1 MAEKLI
7 RNTTDKRWREFWEG
21 VDRAAARAP
30 VLYYSVEADS
40 GADWD
45 SDAKTSATPDREAG
59 QEAPPESSKETER

>member
-45 SDAKTSATPDREAG
+45 SKTHATPDREAE
-59 QEAPPESSKETER
+59 QESPPGSSRETER

>member
-40 GADWD
+40 GSDCDPD
-45 SDAKTSATPDREAG
+45 SETHATPDREAG
-59 QEAPPESSKETER
+59 QETPPGSSKETER